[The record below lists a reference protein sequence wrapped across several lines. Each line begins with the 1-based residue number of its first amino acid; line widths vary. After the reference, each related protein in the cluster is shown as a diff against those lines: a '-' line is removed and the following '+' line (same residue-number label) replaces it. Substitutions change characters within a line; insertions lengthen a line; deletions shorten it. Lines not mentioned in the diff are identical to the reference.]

1 MQSVQRGIRSIRF
14 FDHFAQQ
21 QRCFISHYTVL
32 GIPQTANLEEIK
44 AAFRKVTDF
53 GPPQWSDNLKIQA
66 V

>member
-14 FDHFAQQ
+14 SDHFTQQ

-44 AAFRKVTDF
+44 AAFRKVNNF
-53 GPPQWSDNLKIQA
+53 GSPQCSDNLKIKA
-66 V
+66 I